1 MLVDSLNLSTKFINN
16 DLSDPINYR
25 TYIHNVDNSQ
35 NESDIPNRYKN
46 KERTLKE
53 RSSINSF
60 RIYENNLKKRTNPSD
75 IYEQEIQRKIEEEKQ
90 RQLEISKKPYIQPS
104 WVVSNPNNSQ
114 KENLINVLE
123 SQVNLLKE
131 ETEANLKL
139 NSSHISNGAKSTP
152 EINNFSLNE
161 PYVDT
166 QFFNSDN
173 GVIQAFKHVKTQNK
187 PEYMSIEQISEMR
200 EANAKKLIELEKEY
214 KIAKDREKLQKFR
227 EEQEKMNKKFNY
239 KPEVLDEIKEILK
252 RENELFHFDKK
263 LKKRPKST
271 KSINIGDKKVVKNI
285 NKSQEKYVKKFAKY
299 QVNKK
304 MNKLENEKE
313 KMNNKQWNYKKIE

>member
-1 MLVDSLNLSTKFINN
+1 MLIDSLNLSTKFIKSE
-16 DLSDPINYR
+16 LGDPINYK
-25 TYIHNVDNSQ
+25 TYIHNVDNSE
-35 NESDIPNRYKN
+35 NISDIPNRYKN
-46 KERTLKE
+46 KERTIKE

-60 RIYENNLKKRTNPSD
+60 RIYDNNLKKRTNPSD
-75 IYEQEIQRKIEEEKQ
+75 IYDQEIQRRIEEENQ

-104 WVVSNPNNSQ
+104 WVISNPNNSQ
-114 KENLINVLE
+114 KENLINVIE

-139 NSSHISNGAKSTP
+139 NSSHLSNGAKLNT
-152 EINNFSLNE
+152 ENNDVSSLNE
-161 PYVDT
+161 PHVDT
-166 QFFNSDN
+166 HFFNNDN
-173 GVIQAFKHVKTQNK
+173 GVFQAFKHVSTQNK
-187 PEYMSIEQISEMR
+187 PEYMSIEQISQMR

-239 KPEVLDEIKEILK
+239 KPEILDELKEILK

-263 LKKRPKST
+263 KKKRSKST
-271 KSINIGDKKVVKNI
+271 NNINIGDKKVVKNI

-299 QVNKK
+299 QVKK
-304 MNKLENEKE
+304 K
-313 KMNNKQWNYKKIE
+313 